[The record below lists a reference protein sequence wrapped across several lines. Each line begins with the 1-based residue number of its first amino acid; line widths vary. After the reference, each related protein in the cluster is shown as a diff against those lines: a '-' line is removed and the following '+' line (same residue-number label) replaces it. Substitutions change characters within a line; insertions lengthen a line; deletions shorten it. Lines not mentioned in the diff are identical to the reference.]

1 MTASAEHRPPE
12 DRPPENRPPED
23 RPPEDHPPE
32 DHPPEDHPGEG
43 HPPGSQAP
51 EDQAPGSQ
59 AAADRPPDE
68 RRKMTV
74 SERSVGDLG
83 AALEGWLAA
92 RLGHPEELAVSGVR
106 VPGSGGLSST
116 SVLFEAS
123 WAAAGARRHGAYVAR
138 MAPEASA
145 VPVFPGYDL
154 PGQFEV
160 ISQVAARSAVPL
172 PRLRWNEPDDGPLG
186 TAFFVMDQVDGRVPL
201 DNPPYVFTGW
211 LLEATDAERARLQR
225 ASIGVLARVHAIP
238 GAAAFGSLCPPGG
251 KDSLRWHFEQQQDY
265 YRWALA
271 GDGLRVP
278 IIERSLAWLE
288 EHWPSGRGPDVLC
301 WGDAR
306 IGNIIYQ
313 GFEPA
318 AVLDWEMAS
327 LGPRELDVGWF
338 VFLHR
343 FFQDI
348 ADFFGVPGLPGFL
361 RRSDVERCY
370 QELAG
375 CALRD
380 MDFYLVYAAVR
391 HAIVMARIK
400 RRMIHFGEDEVPAE
414 RDDYVLH
421 RASLEQMLAGSYQ
434 WD

>member
-1 MTASAEHRPPE
+1 MTIPA
-12 DRPPENRPPED
+12 DRS
-23 RPPEDHPPE
+23 
-32 DHPPEDHPGEG
+32 PGEKV
-43 HPPGSQAP
+43 
-51 EDQAPGSQ
+51 
-59 AAADRPPDE
+59 
-68 RRKMTV
+68 KMTV
-74 SERSVGDLG
+74 SERSVTSLA
-83 AALEGWLAA
+83 AALESWLASRIA
-92 RLGHPEELAVSGVR
+92 RTVWPTVSGVR
-106 VPGSGGLSST
+106 VPDTGGLSSR

-123 WAAAGARRHGAYVAR
+123 WAGAGAGRQGAYVAR

-145 VPVFPGYDL
+145 LPVFPSYDL
-154 PGQFEV
+154 PAQFEV
-160 ISQVAARSAVPL
+160 ISAVAARSGIPL
-172 PRLRWNEPDDGPLG
+172 PALRWNEPDGGPLG
-186 TAFFVMDQVDGRVPL
+186 TPFFVMDQVDGRIPL

-211 LLEATDAERARLQR
+211 LLDATDAQRAALQQ
-225 ASIGVLARVHAIP
+225 ASIGVLAQVHAIP
-238 GAAAFGSLCPPGG
+238 DPAAAFGSMRPPGG

-265 YRWALA
+265 YRWALS

-278 IIERSLAWLE
+278 IIERSLAWLD
-288 EHWPSGRGPDVLC
+288 EHWPPGRGPEVLC

-348 ADFFGVPGLPGFL
+348 ADFFGVPGLPRFL

-370 QELAG
+370 RELTG

-421 RASLEQMLAGSYQ
+421 RASLEQMLAGSYR

>member
-1 MTASAEHRPPE
+1 VTASAE
-12 DRPPENRPPED
+12 DRR
-23 RPPEDHPPE
+23 
-32 DHPPEDHPGEG
+32 
-43 HPPGSQAP
+43 
-51 EDQAPGSQ
+51 
-59 AAADRPPDE
+59 PDE

-74 SERSVGDLG
+74 SERSIGALA
-83 AALEGWLAA
+83 AALESWLAG
-92 RLGHPEELAVSGVR
+92 RLGHPGELTVGRVR
-106 VPGSGGLSST
+106 MPGSGGLSST
-116 SVLFEAS
+116 SVLFEAG
-123 WAAAGARRHGAYVAR
+123 WTTAGTRRRGAYVAR
-138 MAPEASA
+138 LAPEASA
-145 VPVFPGYDL
+145 LPVFPRYDL

-160 ISQVAARSAVPL
+160 ISQVAARSDIPL
-172 PRLRWNEPDDGPLG
+172 PGLRWNEPDPGPLG

-211 LLEATDAERARLQR
+211 LLDATDAERARLQR
-225 ASIGVLARVHAIP
+225 ASVGVLAQVHAIADP
-238 GAAAFGSLCPPGG
+238 AAAFGSLRPPGG
-251 KDSLRWHFEQQQDY
+251 MDSLRWHFEQQRDY

-288 EHWPSGRGPDVLC
+288 KHWPAGRGPDVLC

-348 ADFFGVPGLPGFL
+348 AEFFGLPGLPGFL
-361 RRSDVERCY
+361 RRADVERCY

-375 CALRD
+375 CPLRD
-380 MDFYLVYAAVR
+380 MDFYLVYAAAR

-421 RASLEQMLAGSYQ
+421 RASLEQMLAGSYR